1 MPLVARDRSAPSR
14 ARIAVT
20 AVFAAHAFLSGQ
32 LGPWIP
38 ELKARSGVDASGLG
52 LSLTGFAVGLLLGTR
67 IAGPVVRRVG
77 GRTAVAGGLVAL
89 AAGVALLPLPAD
101 LVALTAVLAWTG
113 LAAGVLDVAM
123 NVEAVAVERSFGR
136 RVMTAMHGTWSVA
149 LFAGAGVASL
159 SIAAG
164 VGLETQL
171 PVTAAALVAASVP
184 FLRRLPGPQHPST
197 LAEGGGGKSPVAAR
211 RAVLLLCVIAAASFL
226 VEGVAMD
233 WSALFLRQE
242 AGATAAVGGLGV
254 VAFSAGMAASR
265 FVGDRLVGRFGQP
278 PVVRA
283 GAVAAVIAFG
293 VMLLVVDPA
302 VSVGSFAVAGLG
314 IGPVVPLAFRSAA
327 ATERRRPGSALP
339 VVVTA
344 GYAGSIAGP
353 IIVGSLAD
361 LVGLRGAFLVPL
373 AAVAAVAVAAAA
385 TGER

>member
-1 MPLVARDRSAPSR
+1 MPLVARDRGAPSR

-38 ELKARSGVDASGLG
+38 ALKARTGVDASGLG

-67 IAGPVVRRVG
+67 IAGMVVRRVG
-77 GRTAVAGGLVAL
+77 ARTTVAGGVVAL
-89 AAGVALLPLPAD
+89 AAGIGLLPLPAD

-123 NVEAVAVERSFGR
+123 NIEAVAVERSFGR

-159 SIAAG
+159 AIAAG
-164 VGLETQL
+164 VGLEAQL
-171 PVTAAALVAASVP
+171 PVTAAVLVAASAP
-184 FLRRLPGPQHPST
+184 FLRRLPGPAHATSP
-197 LAEGGGGKSPVAAR
+197 AEGGGGRPPVAAR
-211 RAVLLLCVIAAASFL
+211 RRVLLLCVIAAASFL

-242 AGATAAVGGLGV
+242 AGAAAAVGGLGV

-278 PVVRA
+278 AVVRL
-283 GAVAAVIAFG
+283 GAVAAVVAFG
-293 VMLLVVDPA
+293 AMLLVVDPA
-302 VSVGSFAVAGLG
+302 VSVGAFAVAGLG

-327 ATERRRPGSALP
+327 ATERRGPGSALP
-339 VVVTA
+339 IVVTA
-344 GYAGSIAGP
+344 GYAGSIVGP
-353 IIVGSLAD
+353 IVVGYLAD
-361 LVGLRGAFLVPL
+361 LLGLRGAFVVPL
-373 AAVAAVAVAAAA
+373 AAVATVAVAAAA